1 MNEREILRE
10 QIREY
15 FADRTTE
22 AKDVPLKEMERYME
36 LISIDISTAIGGVD
50 SFNAPFIILILE
62 QYVEGLWRHH
72 PNCDEIIAVLRR
84 MCRQEEIAIMMPQ
97 DPPIQRG
104 DKVEEL

>member
-22 AKDVPLKEMERYME
+22 TKDMPLKEMERYME

-62 QYVEGLWRHH
+62 QYVEGLRRHH
-72 PNCDEIIAVLRR
+72 PNCDEIIAVLRL
-84 MCRQEEIAIMMPQ
+84 MCRQEEITVAL
-97 DPPIQRG
+97 PPDLPNMKG
-104 DKVEEL
+104 GEDKQ